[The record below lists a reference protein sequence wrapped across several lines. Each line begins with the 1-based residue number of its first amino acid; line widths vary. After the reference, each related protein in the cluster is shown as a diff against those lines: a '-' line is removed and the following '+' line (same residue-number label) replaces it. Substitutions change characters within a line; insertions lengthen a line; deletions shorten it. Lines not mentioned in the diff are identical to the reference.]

1 MDNDKKIFDDVKKV
15 HLIGIGGIGM
25 SGIAEYLI
33 KKNYTVSGSDM
44 TLSPITK
51 RLENLGVQIFSG
63 HKEDN
68 LPDDAELVI
77 YTAAVKEDN
86 EEFKKAERLNIKSVK
101 RAVALGEIVNSKFV
115 IAVCGTHGKTTTTAM
130 IAKIFIDNKM
140 DPTVFVGGN
149 LDFLDGG
156 SSRIGNGAMAIV
168 EADEYDRSFHQ
179 LKPDIAII
187 TNIEADHLDI
197 YKDLESIKESFAEF
211 IKNSKKDSKIIACG
225 DDINIMEVLKEFNDK
240 KVLYGFKGNNN
251 KIISDVTYE
260 RESVYYT
267 LAEDNIRLKVI
278 GNHNILNSAAAYLT
292 AKEFGICNES
302 FNESIKTFTGVKRR
316 LELKFYNGIKIYD
329 DYAHHPTEVRA
340 TLEAVKKRY
349 SGRVITVFQPH
360 LYSRTRDFYT
370 EFGKAF
376 EGTDILFLSKI
387 YPAREEAIEGVTSEL
402 ILNEYLKSGNKGY
415 YYENNDE
422 ILRELE
428 NIMTEGDVLIFQG
441 AGDITGMCDQ
451 FVKKI
456 KLKINGKVPL

>member
-1 MDNDKKIFDDVKKV
+1 MDNVKKLFKNITRI

-25 SGIAEYLI
+25 SGIAEYLV
-33 KKNYTVSGSDM
+33 KKNFIVSGSDM
-44 TLSPITK
+44 TLSPITT
-51 RLENLGVQIFSG
+51 RLENIGVKIFSG
-63 HKEDN
+63 HKESN
-68 LPDDAELVI
+68 LTDDTDLVI
-77 YTAAVKEDN
+77 YTAAVKNDN
-86 EEFKKAERLNIKSVK
+86 EEFKKAERLKTKSVK
-101 RAVALGEIVNSKFV
+101 RAEALGEIVNSKFV
-115 IAVCGTHGKTTTTAM
+115 IAVSGTHGKTTTSAM
-130 IAKIFIDNKM
+130 IAKIFIDDKM

-156 SSRIGNGAMAIV
+156 SSRIGKGEMAIV

-197 YKDLESIKESFAEF
+197 YKDLESIKDSFKEF
-211 IKNSKKDSKIIACG
+211 LRNSKKDSKIIACG
-225 DDINIMEVLKEFNDK
+225 DDNNILEVLKEFDHK
-240 KVLYGFKGNNN
+240 DLYGFKDSNT

-260 RESVYYT
+260 KESLYYS
-267 LAEDNIRLKVI
+267 LGGENIRLKVI

-292 AKEFGICNES
+292 AREFGISNES

-316 LELKFYNGIKIYD
+316 LELKFYNGIQIYD

-340 TLEAVKKRY
+340 TLEAVKKKY
-349 SGRVITVFQPH
+349 TGRIITVFQPH
-360 LYSRTRDFYT
+360 LYSRTRDFYA

-376 EGTDILFLSKI
+376 EDTDILFLSKI
-387 YPAREEAIEGVTSEL
+387 YPAREKAIEGVTSEL
-402 ILNEYLKSGNKGY
+402 ILNEFLKSGNKGY
-415 YYENNDE
+415 YYENYEE

-428 NIMTEGDVLIFQG
+428 NIMTDGDVIIFQG

-456 KLKINGKVPL
+456 KLKLNGKVPL